1 MIYPCLLSCT
11 DALLDRVRL
20 RARAR
25 APESIS
31 VSNVGGEPLSL
42 AGHQLKLHHPEHR
55 GRFITAYPFGRE
67 PVLQPGDTL
76 DLRLEGR
83 AEGPL
88 ERSWPI
94 GPFKLRDREGA
105 VSLRTFTDIVIACE
119 AWGAGRC

>member
-1 MIYPCLLSCT
+1 MIYPCALSCA
-11 DALLDRVRL
+11 DALQGRVQV
-20 RARAR
+20 RAQPR
-25 APESIS
+25 APESVA

-42 AGHQLKLHHPEHR
+42 AGYQLKLHHPERR
-55 GRFITAYPFGRE
+55 GSFITAYTFGRE

-83 AEGPL
+83 ADGPL

-105 VSLRTFTDIVIACE
+105 VSVRTFTDIVIACD